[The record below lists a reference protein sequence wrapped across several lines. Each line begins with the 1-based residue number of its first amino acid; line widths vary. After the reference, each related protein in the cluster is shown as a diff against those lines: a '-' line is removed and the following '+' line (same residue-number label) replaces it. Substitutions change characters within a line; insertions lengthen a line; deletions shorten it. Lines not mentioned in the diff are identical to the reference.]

1 MPLYSSAG
9 VYIQEVDL
17 SQIIQS
23 ESSSIGG
30 IVGASKKG
38 PIDRPVLINNTK
50 QLIDVFG
57 VPDAGVSFMHYSSLA
72 FLEKGK
78 QLWVRRVA
86 GAGAT
91 YGGMALQQKAVD
103 PFPVLVGGP
112 VPSPTALLNF
122 GTFAGATSPSENI
135 LAFYA
140 IGPGS
145 YSNNIRVGI
154 RSDNLPA
161 LQRVTVSSSTT
172 GGVLPSGTYEYVVT
186 AFNSITETTASNT
199 AVMIVTGSTLTNS
212 NTIVWPLLLGA
223 TGYKIYGRTTAGT
236 AALIATVGSGTTSYT
251 DTGTIVPTVGA
262 VPPTTVESTNQFTVN
277 IYDDLVSATPVESF
291 DVTLT
296 EQLDGN
302 GQQLEVEQKINA
314 FSSYI
319 RVISNIIAF
328 VTPPV
333 VRSIAPVYFSGG
345 SSGAAVTNFQIAQAW
360 LDTFS
365 DTEAITVKILING
378 GYSNP
383 IVQKA
388 MDTLA
393 HKRGDAM
400 AVLDIPSNQQ
410 QYQQAIDYR
419 RLILN
424 LNSNRSA
431 IYSPDILYAD
441 NYNGKA
447 IYIPPSGHA
456 ASIYAFTDFVKNPGW
471 QPAGLNRGIL
481 NVLGVRYPYNQEVRD
496 VTSPVQIN
504 PIVSFIGEGIVPWEA
519 LTMQAKRSGFSFVS
533 IRRLFDVLEVAT
545 KKFLKYSVHEPND
558 DFTRRQIVQSIE
570 EYLEF
575 WVTQRAITKYRV
587 VADETNNPGY
597 LTTLGQLNVHI
608 YVEPVYPIQVI
619 EATFILTKAGANF
632 DYLTGF

>member
-1 MPLYSSAG
+1 MALYNSAG

-17 SQIIQS
+17 SQVIQS
-23 ESSSIGG
+23 ESSSIGAV
-30 IVGASKKG
+30 VGASKKG
-38 PIDRPVLINNTK
+38 PVDAPVLVTNTK
-50 QLIDVFG
+50 QLVDTFG
-57 VPDAGVSFMHYSSLA
+57 IPDASVSFMHYAGLA

-78 QLWVRRVA
+78 QLWVKRVA
-86 GAGAT
+86 GIGAT
-91 YGGMALQQKAVD
+91 YGGLALQKKAAN
-103 PFPVLVGGP
+103 PFPVLVGGA
-112 VPSPTALLNF
+112 VPNPIALLNLN
-122 GTFAGATSPSENI
+122 TFATATTPTDN
-135 LAFYA
+135 LVVFYA

-145 YSNNIRVGI
+145 YSNDIKVGI
-154 RSDNLPA
+154 RSSNLPA
-161 LQRVTVSSSTT
+161 VVATVTSSNT
-172 GGVLPSGTYEYVVT
+172 GGVLPAGNYEYVVT
-186 AFNSITETTASNT
+186 AFNTTSETTTSNAAIMLVAGT
-199 AVMIVTGSTLTNS
+199 SLANS
-212 NTIVWPLLLGA
+212 NMVAWTLLPGA
-223 TGYKIYGRTTAGT
+223 IGYKIYGRTPGGPKEF
-236 AALIATVGSGTTSYT
+236 IATVGSGTNTYV
-251 DTGTIVPTVGA
+251 DTGTIVPVVGQ
-262 VPPTTVESTNQFTVN
+262 VPPLVSATSDQFTVDV
-277 IYDDLVSATPVESF
+277 YDDLVSATPIESF

-302 GQQLEVEQKINA
+302 GQQLEVAQKINA
-314 FSSYI
+314 FSTYI
-319 RVISNIIAF
+319 RVVSNAIAF
-328 VTPPV
+328 TVPPA
-333 VRSIAPVYFSGG
+333 VRTVPPQPFTGG
-345 SSGAAVTNFQIAQAW
+345 SSGTAVTSFQVAQAW

-400 AVLDIPSNQQ
+400 AVLDIPSNRQLP
-410 QYQQAIDYR
+410 QQAIDYR
-419 RLILN
+419 RLTLN
-424 LNSNRSA
+424 LNSNRAA

-456 ASIYAFTDFVKNPGW
+456 ASIYAYTDFVRNPGW

-481 NVLGVRYPYNQEVRD
+481 NVLGVRYPYNQEARD
-496 VTSPVQIN
+496 TTSPVQIN

-558 DFTRRQIVQSIE
+558 DFTRRQIIQSIE

-575 WVTQRAITKYRV
+575 WKTQRAVTQYKV
-587 VADETNNPGY
+587 VADDTNNPGY

-619 EATFILTKAGANF
+619 EATFVLTKAGAKF